1 MTTLW
6 TCSRAL
12 EKTWGLKPR
21 VMYWLYTSVIKP
33 MILYGALVK
42 WIRTALDTDRKELS
56 RIHDAMA
63 ITTALRTTP
72 TVALEALIGLPLLHL
87 EVKAHPKAEALR
99 FHNLGMWTLESD
111 TTEHGK
117 ILIEIDQGFLEY
129 PLDYIKLVLKN
140 NIPYK
145 VEITTRRE
153 WNINHLNEKR
163 GFVIYTDGSKKSG
176 KVGAGIWG
184 LKPRINVSM
193 SLGTTPSVFQA
204 EVMAILVG
212 AQNLLVYKN
221 RKITIL
227 SDSQAALK
235 ALCNDQV
242 NSKLVLECRETL
254 ESLSRF
260 NKVTLAW
267 VPGHNGVTGNENA
280 DFLARKGAENTYVGP
295 EPVVGLTEQSL
306 KALPK
311 NWCREQHRKIW
322 KYLVVPR
329 QSKMFIKT
337 PGLLLGDPNSMTRH
351 QMTDCTLTG
360 LLTGH
365 GHLLKNLNAMGVLES
380 PLCREYG

>member
-1 MTTLW
+1 
-6 TCSRAL
+6 
-12 EKTWGLKPR
+12 
-21 VMYWLYTSVIKP
+21 
-33 MILYGALVK
+33 
-42 WIRTALDTDRKELS
+42 
-56 RIHDAMA
+56 
-63 ITTALRTTP
+63 
-72 TVALEALIGLPLLHL
+72 
-87 EVKAHPKAEALR
+87 
-99 FHNLGMWTLESD
+99 
-111 TTEHGK
+111 
-117 ILIEIDQGFLEY
+117 
-129 PLDYIKLVLKN
+129 
-140 NIPYK
+140 
-145 VEITTRRE
+145 
-153 WNINHLNEKR
+153 
-163 GFVIYTDGSKKSG
+163 
-176 KVGAGIWG
+176 
-184 LKPRINVSM
+184 
-193 SLGTTPSVFQA
+193 
-204 EVMAILVG
+204 MAILVG

-311 NWCREQHRKIW
+311 NWCRDLHRKIW

-337 PGLLLGDPNSMTRH
+337 PGLLLGDLNSMTRH
-351 QMTDCTLTG
+351 QISTLTG

-365 GHLLKNLNAMGVLES
+365 GHLFKHLNAMGVSES
-380 PLCREYG
+380 PLCRKCGVEEKDSFHIMCECEALSTLRSNYLNKPFPEKEDIKNLKPREILNFARKTGLFGHL